1 MKWLNEQGSL
11 LKDFLAGGFRRTL
24 WFCTLGLLLTV
35 LLGVGIGLLVPE
47 QAAQTMNS
55 FMRSEER
62 RVGKE
67 C

>member
-47 QAAQTMNS
+47 IGRAS
-55 FMRSEER
+55 CRER
-62 RVGKE
+62 V
-67 C
+67 